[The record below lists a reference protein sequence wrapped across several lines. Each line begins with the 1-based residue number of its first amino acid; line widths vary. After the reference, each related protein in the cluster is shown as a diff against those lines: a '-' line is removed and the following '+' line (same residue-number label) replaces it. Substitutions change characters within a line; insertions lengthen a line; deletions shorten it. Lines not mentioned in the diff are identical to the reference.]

1 MSGISREAER
11 MSLLVEDLLLLARLD
26 EGRPLEQEPVALDGV
41 VEEAVDA
48 ARVVDAGRPVTLDV
62 EPTTVVGDRDRLRQ
76 VIDNLFANV
85 RAHTPPGT
93 PVSVGLHQ
101 VDGTAELSVG
111 DSGPGLTEEQAHIG
125 DQYRVGTSILR
136 VTQPRMPCFKLAL
149 RFERADMIKLF
160 WKSGLSGVYFAIAKE
175 GELGAGDDVELV
187 EKHPAQVAIADVVKV
202 YKRETTDLE
211 LYARVL
217 QAPIA
222 GSWKE
227 EIRERWAQMTL
238 TDAE

>member
-1 MSGISREAER
+1 M
-11 MSLLVEDLLLLARLD
+11 
-26 EGRPLEQEPVALDGV
+26 
-41 VEEAVDA
+41 
-48 ARVVDAGRPVTLDV
+48 RVVSVNVGQPREVETPRGIVLTSIFKSPVSGRVAVRNHNLA
-62 EPTTVVGDRDRLRQ
+62 GDRQADLRVHGGPNKAIYAYSSEHYFYWTKQ
-76 VIDNLFANV
+76 LPDTDLSFGNFGENL
-85 RAHTPPGT
+85 TI
-93 PVSVGLHQ
+93 
-101 VDGTAELSVG
+101 E
-111 DSGPGLTEEQAHIG
+111 GLTEEQAHIG
-125 DQYRVGTSILR
+125 DQYRIGTSILR

-160 WKSGLSGVYFAIAKE
+160 WKSGLSGMYFAIAKE
-175 GELGAGDDVELV
+175 GELGAEDDIELV

-202 YKRETTDLE
+202 YKRETTDPE
-211 LYARVL
+211 IYARVM